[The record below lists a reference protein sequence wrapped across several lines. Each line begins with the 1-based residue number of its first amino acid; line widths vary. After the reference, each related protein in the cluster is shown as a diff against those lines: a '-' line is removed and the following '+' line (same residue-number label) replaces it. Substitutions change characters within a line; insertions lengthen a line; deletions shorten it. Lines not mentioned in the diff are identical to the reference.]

1 MFDFSQLRAFVAVAE
16 EHHFGRAAVQLNITQ
31 APLSRQIQVLER
43 ILAVKLSIAQ
53 PLRSSHGSRT
63 KFSSRGAAHP
73 ASRGQCGTSS
83 PASCFRSGR

>member
-43 ILAVKLSIAQ
+43 
-53 PLRSSHGSRT
+53 T
-63 KFSSRGAAHP
+63 
-73 ASRGQCGTSS
+73 RGQ
-83 PASCFRSGR
+83 AYRSHSRSVRLTEAGQSFLPEARRILRLAESRHI